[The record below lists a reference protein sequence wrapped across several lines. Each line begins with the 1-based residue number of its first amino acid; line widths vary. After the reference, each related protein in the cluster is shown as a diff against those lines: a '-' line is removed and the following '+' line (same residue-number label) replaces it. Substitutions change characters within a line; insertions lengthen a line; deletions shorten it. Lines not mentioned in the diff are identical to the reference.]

1 MKEQTIQV
9 QNITGIHARPAARF
23 VKLAAQFPCEVFL
36 RKHSLTVNGKS
47 ILGVMSLAAEKGSTL
62 IVRTDGEKE
71 QEALEKLVDLL
82 NQIFIDEKNIEE
94 NRNE

>member
-1 MKEQTIQV
+1 MKEQTVQV

-36 RKHSLTVNGKS
+36 RKDSLTVNGKS

-62 IVRTDGEKE
+62 VVRTDGEKE
-71 QEALEKLVDLL
+71 QEALEDLVDLL

-94 NRNE
+94 STDE